1 MQKHTINTP
10 TITRIFVLCTVI
22 LSHNLIPAEFST
34 PFIILLGA
42 ATMVIGKIQRGYLQ
56 LVWPLLIVF
65 GIGLMGTYGHE
76 WRDIFRDI
84 SYALM
89 PITLLYLGFWIAR
102 DQSIWQLF
110 LKVMLFLGFIL
121 ALNHLST
128 FILDPS
134 ILSGDSIEIRNQ
146 GGSTSE
152 VVILAFVFGLFHKR
166 LCLTNIYPKYLP
178 SYIIM
183 PILLASTV
191 LSFSRTGTMMLVLLS
206 LSMLGY
212 LTKINHRFFLVIV
225 LSIIAYMTLFL
236 ITPENEENTYRS
248 KLLRS
253 AQEVTISDFS
263 DMRDINS
270 NWRGFEAYRAVE
282 TYLTG
287 NVLHQ
292 VVGQGFG
299 ALIDLEINIQLGG
312 EDAKTYSYI
321 PITHNGYVYILIKTG
336 AIGLICYTI
345 FYFNL
350 IVLAR
355 KYNNA
360 INPKNVYIS
369 RLLMGCALSMMGVMY
384 VVGGIAEIHSAE
396 SVLVVGFIKR
406 YIEHKQIK
414 NNQGKIEKNINS
426 IPTGEI
432 NTTA

>member
-1 MQKHTINTP
+1 MPKNTISLP
-10 TITRIFVLCTVI
+10 SIIRVGVISAVI

-84 SYALM
+84 SYALL

-110 LKVMLFLGFIL
+110 LKVILFLGFIL
-121 ALNHLST
+121 ALKHLGA
-128 FILDPS
+128 FVLDPS
-134 ILSGDSIEIRNQ
+134 TLSGDSIEIRNQ

-166 LCLTNIYPKYLP
+166 LCLTNIYPNYLP

-183 PILLASTV
+183 PILLASIV
-191 LSFSRTGTMMLVLLS
+191 LSFSRTETMMLALICLS
-206 LSMLGY
+206 ILGY
-212 LTKINHRFFLVIV
+212 FSKINHRFILVIILTV
-225 LSIIAYMTLFL
+225 IAYMTLFF

-253 AQEVTISDFS
+253 AQEVSISDFS
-263 DMRDINS
+263 DMRDITL

-282 TYLTG
+282 TYLSG
-287 NVLHQ
+287 NIFQQ

-312 EDAKTYSYI
+312 EDAKTYSYV

-336 AIGLICYTI
+336 ALGLICYAI

-350 IVLAR
+350 IRLAR
-355 KYNNA
+355 KYNNT
-360 INPKNVYIS
+360 INPKNLYIS

-384 VVGGIAEIHSAE
+384 VVGGMAEIHSAE
-396 SVLVVGFIKR
+396 SILVVGYIKR
-406 YIEHKQIK
+406 YLEETSLK
-414 NNQGKIEKNINS
+414 NNHK
-426 IPTGEI
+426 
-432 NTTA
+432 